1 MTFML
6 YLKLLTKEMKYRL
19 GLLVVSALAF
29 AVMFYINGYVM
40 GTSEYLYMLFA
51 LAACAVILSED
62 EKDFLIL
69 GHIQLMKVFMF
80 RFIASVLSVTAVPMA
95 IILLFTKERRPIK
108 AALAFAVTVLLIA
121 AIGAFF
127 RVVLKSTLASMIFSL
142 IVFTLLL
149 FSTELGMFSPFGS
162 MSIANMEKFYWNRGV
177 WFGAAA
183 VLIGISCAVLYMQD
197 RYKIGRL
204 AFIHNKR

>member
-1 MTFML
+1 MTVML
-6 YLKLLTKEMKYRL
+6 YLKLLMKEMKYRL

-95 IILLFTKERRPIK
+95 IIILFTKERRPIK

-162 MSIANMEKFYWNRGV
+162 MSIANMEKFYWNRV
-177 WFGAAA
+177 IWFGVAA
-183 VLIGISCAVLYMQD
+183 VLLCVSALILRVRDSY
-197 RYKIGRL
+197 RS
-204 AFIHNKR
+204 FKRK

>member
-1 MTFML
+1 
-6 YLKLLTKEMKYRL
+6 
-19 GLLVVSALAF
+19 
-29 AVMFYINGYVM
+29 
-40 GTSEYLYMLFA
+40 MLFA

-95 IILLFTKERRPIK
+95 IIILFTKERRPIK

-162 MSIANMEKFYWNRGV
+162 MSIANMEKFYWNRGI
-177 WFGAAA
+177 WFGVAA
-183 VLIGISCAVLYMQD
+183 VLMAQTMENVGMCLAILPTVGITLPFLSCGGSSLLATFMLVGMVHSVKSHRPAI
-197 RYKIGRL
+197 RY
-204 AFIHNKR
+204 

>member
-6 YLKLLTKEMKYRL
+6 YFKLLMKEMKHRL

-51 LAACAVILSED
+51 LAACAAILSED

-69 GHIQLMKVFMF
+69 GHIQLMKVFIF
-80 RFIASVLSVTAVPMA
+80 RFIASVFTVTAIPMMM
-95 IILLFTKERRPIK
+95 ILLFTKERRPFK
-108 AALAFAVTVLLIA
+108 AALAFAVTVLLIT

-149 FSTELGMFSPFGS
+149 FSTALGAFSPFGS
-162 MSIANMEKFYWNRGV
+162 MSIANMEKFYWNRGI
-177 WFGAAA
+177 WFG
-183 VLIGISCAVLYMQD
+183 VSTILIGISCVVLHMQD
-197 RYKIGRL
+197 RYKIG
-204 AFIHNKR
+204 KKWKK

>member
-1 MTFML
+1 MTVML

-95 IILLFTKERRPIK
+95 IIILFTKERRPIK

-162 MSIANMEKFYWNRGV
+162 MSIANMEKFYWNRGI
-177 WFGAAA
+177 WFGVAA
-183 VLIGISCAVLYMQD
+183 VLIGISCAILHFQD
-197 RYKIGRL
+197 RYRIGRL
-204 AFIHNKR
+204 PFMHSKR